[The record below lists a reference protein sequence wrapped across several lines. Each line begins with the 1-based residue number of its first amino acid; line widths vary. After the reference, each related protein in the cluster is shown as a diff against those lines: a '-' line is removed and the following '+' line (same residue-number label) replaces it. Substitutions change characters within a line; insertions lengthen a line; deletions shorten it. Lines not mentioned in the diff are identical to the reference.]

1 MVTLDLRS
9 RGLAICVAGVAGF
22 VDVVGFLSTGGFF
35 VSFMSGNT
43 TRLGI
48 GVAAQSFAGLIAA
61 GLTLSFVFGVVAGAS
76 LGRIAKGYREPAIL
90 TLVTVLLSAS
100 LAAHGLDYRLTA
112 IVALALAM
120 GAQNTV
126 FSEDGDVR
134 VGLTYMTGTLVKLGK
149 RITAALWGGPVFGW
163 VWYLALWLGLCG
175 GAVVG
180 GLSYGR
186 FGSAALVIPVVVMLA
201 MAAVAFVRVV
211 RAGRPA

>member
-1 MVTLDLRS
+1 MVSLDLRS
-9 RGLAICVAGVAGF
+9 RGLAICFAGVAGF

-48 GVAAQSFAGLIAA
+48 GMAERSSAVLIAA
-61 GLTLSFVFGVVAGAS
+61 GLILSFVFGVVAGAS
-76 LGRIAKGYREPAIL
+76 LGRFARAYREPAIL
-90 TLVTVLLSAS
+90 MLVTVLLAAS
-100 LAAHGLDYRLTA
+100 LVAHGLDVWILA
-112 IVALALAM
+112 IVSLALAM

-126 FSEDGDVR
+126 FSEDGEVR

-149 RITAALWGGPVFGW
+149 RITAALWGGPALGW
-163 VWYLALWLGLCG
+163 VWHLALWLGLFG

-180 GLSYGR
+180 GLSYGQ
-186 FGSAALVIPVVVMLA
+186 FGSGALVIPVAA
-201 MAAVAFVRVV
+201 MMVLTLDAFVRVV